1 MYNALQYALN
11 RKFLQDRLDKMAND
25 IKEEKDL
32 IAVYSSIRAF
42 EGDFDKAQASLR
54 TIASAW
60 LLATIGGLGLLFQ
73 SEFSSSSMLPPG
85 LASSLRQTL
94 ILLSSMG
101 LSSLWYLDQA
111 VYQKLLHSA
120 FGLGCW
126 LESKFS
132 SLPPVRSYM
141 FRLNGDITERL
152 SWFYLAPI
160 IALFAA
166 GIANFLIVFLQHSLN
181 RWYLPAIILAVHFVC
196 LCWLLRHR
204 KTWSTLPAELPEEL
218 TMP

>member
-1 MYNALQYALN
+1 MDT
-11 RKFLQDRLDKMAND
+11 FLQNRLDEMAKS
-25 IKEEKDL
+25 IKDEKGL
-32 IAVYSSIRAF
+32 IAAYSSLRAF

-60 LLATIGGLGLLFQ
+60 LLTTVGGLGLLFQ
-73 SEFSSSSMLPPG
+73 SEFSSSNAIPPG

-126 LESKFS
+126 LESKFRN
-132 SLPPVRSYM
+132 LPPIRSYM
-141 FRLNGDITERL
+141 FRTSGDITERL
-152 SWFYLAPI
+152 GWFYLAPI
-160 IALFAA
+160 IALFITGA
-166 GIANFLIVFLQHSLN
+166 INFVIVFLRYPPN
-181 RWYLPAIILAVHFVC
+181 RWYLSALILIVHLGC
-196 LCWLLRHR
+196 LLWLMRHR
-204 KTWSTLPAELPEEL
+204 KTWSTLPAELPQEL